1 MPQRAVDIISGCA
14 VCAVLCLLCR
24 VCCAVCV
31 YWGCVWCVRVCVC
44 RVACLLLAVR
54 AQLSQNSWQRLL
66 GDLADS
72 WRVRVDLLGTILA
85 PFLDNFWVI
94 LAQFWDIWASFW
106 HPGALGAHMSE
117 KGGNK
122 IAGGGASLYLWDT
135 FWEPIFGNFRT
146 RGRFFGRRFLHLILE
161 RPRER
166 PSSQNGPKKA
176 PKWQPKGSQ
185 KVTFW
190 TRARCE
196 LDILFAIFGAH
207 KPSRGRSKKASKIGA
222 VIGTGP
228 GVHF

>member
-1 MPQRAVDIISGCA
+1 M
-14 VCAVLCLLCR
+14 CAVLCLLCR

-117 KGGNK
+117 KGGNN
-122 IAGGGASLYLWDT
+122 IAGGGLACRYGI
-135 FWEPIFGNFRT
+135 P
-146 RGRFFGRRFLHLILE
+146 FGRPF
-161 RPRER
+161 
-166 PSSQNGPKKA
+166 S
-176 PKWQPKGSQ
+176 
-185 KVTFW
+185 
-190 TRARCE
+190 
-196 LDILFAIFGAH
+196 AIFG
-207 KPSRGRSKKASKIGA
+207 PGA
-222 VIGTGP
+222 VFLEGVFCTLFWKGP
-228 GVHF
+228 GTAKIAKTDPKRLQNGGQKGAKK